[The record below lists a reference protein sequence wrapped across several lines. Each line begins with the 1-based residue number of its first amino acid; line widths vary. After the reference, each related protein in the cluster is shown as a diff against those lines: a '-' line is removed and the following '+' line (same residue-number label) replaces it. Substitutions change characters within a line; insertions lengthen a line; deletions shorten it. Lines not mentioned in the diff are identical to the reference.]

1 VSDLPVRRVTRRGAL
16 IRLGAAAAGLGIL
29 LYGTVRGT
37 DDMFPFGPLVQY
49 AFSVDP
55 NGEIRSTFIEADTD
69 AGDLVR
75 VPLSLDGVG
84 IKRAEI
90 EGQLTKIVADP
101 SLLQAVAQAQQ
112 DRNPGQPQYE
122 RLYLRQKVTEL
133 VDGALGDVRVET
145 LAVWEVP

>member
-1 VSDLPVRRVTRRGAL
+1 MSEVPVRRLTRRGAL
-16 IRLGAAAAGLGIL
+16 VRLAAVSAGLGIL

-69 AGDLVR
+69 DGNVVR

-101 SLLQAVAQAQQ
+101 SL
-112 DRNPGQPQYE
+112 
-122 RLYLRQKVTEL
+122 
-133 VDGALGDVRVET
+133 
-145 LAVWEVP
+145 